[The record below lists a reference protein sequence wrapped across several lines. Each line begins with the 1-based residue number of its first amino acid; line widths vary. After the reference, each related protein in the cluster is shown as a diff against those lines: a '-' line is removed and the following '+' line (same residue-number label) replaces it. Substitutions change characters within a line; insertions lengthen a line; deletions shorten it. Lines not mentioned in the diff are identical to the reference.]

1 MNVVAAAMGGYCR
14 NAAALYSS
22 GIFFFFF
29 LFFMFVFLIRTILTI
44 RSHETNTRC
53 S

>member
-22 GIFFFFF
+22 GNINVYIYIYIHILIF
-29 LFFMFVFLIRTILTI
+29 IL
-44 RSHETNTRC
+44 
-53 S
+53 